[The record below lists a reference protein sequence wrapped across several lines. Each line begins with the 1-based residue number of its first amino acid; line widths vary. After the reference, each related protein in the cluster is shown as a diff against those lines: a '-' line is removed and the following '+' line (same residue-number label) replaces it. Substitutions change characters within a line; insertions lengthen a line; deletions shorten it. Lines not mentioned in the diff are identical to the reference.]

1 MSAAKV
7 VHKFLVYEYKPSS
20 YQFVSE
26 LSVRTSATASN
37 TSWEILTPLEG
48 NI

>member
-1 MSAAKV
+1 MSAAKA
-7 VHKFLVYEYKPSS
+7 VHKFLVYEYKASS